1 MPIRPRDHDDVE
13 RIDAVL
19 TEFHTN
25 ARRLPGIQAQARRR
39 AFLDQLF
46 DSIHRIQFIE
56 QGVLCRRGEPRDL
69 DPNRANPAS
78 DMFDPIRAAAIRASQ
93 GEHDEAC
100 WFVFLFAHFGK
111 NLRTGYR
118 LARDVYGGL
127 GKGLVW
133 DWASTSANPEAFR
146 RWLAANLDTLRNDG
160 TPRYF
165 GNHRKYESLGS
176 NDHGSRGTADAF
188 ATYVGWVTAHRN
200 HNGRFDHAAAE
211 SDHDRRRTFHHLYRS
226 MREVASFGR
235 TARFDYL
242 TMLAKLGLADI
253 EPGSTYMTGATGP
266 LAGAKLLFGKAAD
279 RVKPREIDRW
289 LVELEAKL
297 GLTMGMQVLEDA
309 LCNWQKNP
317 TCYVPFRG

>member
-1 MPIRPRDHDDVE
+1 MPVRPRDRGEVE

-19 TEFHTN
+19 TEFHAST
-25 ARRLPGIQAQARRR
+25 RPLPGIQSQAQRQ

-46 DSIHRIQFIE
+46 DSIHRVQFIE
-56 QGVLCRRGEPRDL
+56 HGVLCRRGESRDL
-69 DPNRANPAS
+69 NPDRANPAS
-78 DMFDPIRAAAIRASQ
+78 NMFDPVRAAAIRASQ

-118 LARDVYGGL
+118 LTRDVYGSL
-127 GKGLVW
+127 GKGPIW
-133 DWASTSANPEAFR
+133 DWARTSANPESFR
-146 RWLAANLDTLRNDG
+146 RWLTANLDMLRNDG

-165 GNHRKYESLGS
+165 GNHRKYESLAS
-176 NDHGSRGTADAF
+176 NDRSRRGTADAF
-188 ATYVGWVTAHRN
+188 ATYVSWVTAHRN
-200 HNGRFDHAAAE
+200 HTGRFDHAAAE

-226 MREVASFGR
+226 MGNVASFGR

-266 LAGAKLLFGKAAD
+266 LTGAKLLFGRSANRA
-279 RVKPREIDRW
+279 KPREIDHW

-317 TCYVPFRG
+317 KRYVPFRG